1 MMTDPGRLVL
11 AALLLPAA
19 AFLILA
25 IVAPLR
31 RLGALAGVVSILGA
45 TASLATAL
53 AAWRGYDGAVTRLAW
68 EWLPAQGQPL
78 ATVGVLADETSTVM
92 LVLVALVSLLVQIYS
107 LGYLSDEPRPALGRY
122 YTYQSLFAFS
132 MMGLVLAPNLLQ
144 LFICWELVGLCSYLL
159 IGFWYRKPEAARAAV
174 KAFWTTK
181 AGDVGLLIGIVMLWR
196 ETGTFDLSEMRL
208 MAANGELAAAG
219 LSIITF
225 CIYLGAMGKSAQ
237 FPLHVWLPDAMEGP
251 TPVSALIHAA
261 TMVTA
266 GVYLLHR
273 LAWLFALTP
282 DVLMIVAWIGAFT
295 ALLAAVLA
303 CVQDDIKRVLAY
315 STVSQLGYMMAAIGA
330 GFSAAGF
337 FHLLTHGVFKAL
349 LFLGAGSVIHAVGSN
364 DLSQMGGLAR
374 RLPHTTIVFIIGT
387 LSLAGIPFFAGFL
400 SKEEILGA
408 VWAGGMVG
416 PFALL
421 MLVAFLTA
429 FYMFRVVF
437 LAFFATPGAAR
448 TGHYDHASAGPAAAS
463 APGAMAPTKAGHY
476 VTGAAGAA
484 HDVNHETVVSG
495 SSQTDGGHH
504 GSHEHDPPLSMLVPL
519 WILALLSITIGVYF
533 TFVHGEPE
541 FTSPGWLSYAA
552 VGAAVAGITLA
563 WLTYQRGAVNPAA
576 LASLFGPIRR
586 AALAKFWIDDLFEGV
601 IAAAALALSRL
612 VGWVDRYLVDGA
624 LNVVSAWT
632 VTTGDEMRS
641 IQTGRA
647 QDYVYGLAVG
657 LLLLLVWVR
666 WSLT

>member
-1 MMTDPGRLVL
+1 MDSGYLTLV
-11 AALLLPAA
+11 ALLAPVA
-19 AFLILA
+19 AFLVLA

-31 RLGALAGVVSILGA
+31 RAGRLAGYFSILAAAG
-45 TASLATAL
+45 SLA
-53 AAWRGYDGAVTRLAW
+53 AAIAGWRGYDGAVTRLAW
-68 EWLPAQGQPL
+68 DWLPSQGKPL
-78 ATVGVLADETSTVM
+78 ATIGVLADETSTVM
-92 LVLVALVSLLVQIYS
+92 LVLVALVAFLVQLYS
-107 LGYLSDEPRPALGRY
+107 LSYLSDETAPGLGRY

-159 IGFWYRKPEAARAAV
+159 IGFWYQKPEAARAAV

-181 AGDVGLLIGIVMLWR
+181 AGDVGLLIGIIMLWR
-196 ETGTFDLSEMRL
+196 VSGTFDLSELRVMVAGNAL
-208 MAANGELAAAG
+208 PLAG

-273 LAWLFALTP
+273 TAWLFALTP
-282 DVLMIVAWIGAFT
+282 DVLLIVAWIGAFT

-330 GFSAAGF
+330 GYSDAGF
-337 FHLLTHGVFKAL
+337 LHLLTHGLFKAL
-349 LFLGAGSVIHAVGSN
+349 LFLGAGAVIHAVGSN

-374 RLPHTTIVFIIGT
+374 RMPQTAIVFIIGT
-387 LSLAGIPFFAGFL
+387 LSLAGVPLFGGFL
-400 SKEEILGA
+400 SKEEILGS
-408 VWAGGMVG
+408 VWAGGLVG

-437 LAFFATPGAAR
+437 LAFFATPAAHHVPVVSGFSP
-448 TGHYDHASAGPAAAS
+448 TAGGPPAAS
-463 APGAMAPTKAGHY
+463 AHGASAPKKGGHY
-476 VTGAAGAA
+476 
-484 HDVNHETVVSG
+484 ETDVSG
-495 SSQTDGGHH
+495 FSRTGTH
-504 GSHEHDPPLSMLVPL
+504 GSHEHDPPAPMLLPL
-519 WILALLSITIGVYF
+519 WILALLSMAVGIYSTLAGQAAVL
-533 TFVHGEPE
+533 VHSEHE
-541 FTSPGWLSYAA
+541 AAAPGWLTPAA
-552 VGAAVAGITLA
+552 VIVALAGIALA
-563 WLTYQRGAVNPAA
+563 WLTYQRGSINASS
-576 LASLFGPIRR
+576 LASAFGPIRR
-586 AALAKFWIDDLFEGV
+586 AALAKFWIDDFFEGV
-601 IAAAALALSRL
+601 VAAATLAFSSLI
-612 VGWVDRYLVDGA
+612 GWIDRYLVDGV

-632 VTTGDEMRS
+632 VSTGDEMRT

-657 LLLLLVWVR
+657 LLLLLIWVR
-666 WSLT
+666 WSL